1 MKMKRQVSGKICG
14 GLTPG
19 VWYRLETMGIF
30 CSSACQ
36 ACGLFL
42 REGRLEHEPELF
54 DYLVD

>member
-1 MKMKRQVSGKICG
+1 MKRQVSGKICG